1 MRALLLLVSLLAA
14 APGRAGT
21 LTLEPATV
29 TEWKSVYGTVEAR
42 ETVPARARIGGI
54 VQSLSV
60 TEGDLVK
67 AGQEIAVIH
76 DDKIA
81 FQIAALDAQ
90 IEALKAQLS
99 TAQADLDRG
108 RTLVQRGVI
117 TAQRLDQLQTGVD
130 VITGQIA
137 TAGAQRSIAEQQA
150 AEGRVLAPGDGL
162 VLTVPVTPGAVIM
175 PGEPVATIG
184 GGGVFLRL
192 SVPER
197 HAFSLK
203 EGAEIRITARGAA
216 SAGRIARL
224 YPQINNGRVV
234 ADVEV
239 EGLETEFVNARVL
252 VELPVGERAALLVPG
267 TAVTTRAGLDFVQ
280 VREAGGEAGAE
291 RAVVLG
297 EAVER
302 DGTRMVEVLSGLAA
316 GDEVVLP

>member
-1 MRALLLLVSLLAA
+1 MRAFLFSCLLAA
-14 APGRAGT
+14 APAFAET
-21 LTLEPATV
+21 VPLAPATV

-42 ETVPARARIGGI
+42 ETVPARARIGGV

-60 TEGDLVK
+60 TEGDMVA
-67 AGQEIAVIH
+67 AGQEIAVVH

-90 IEALKAQLS
+90 IEALQAQLS

-108 RTLVQRGVI
+108 RALVERGVI
-117 TAQRLDQLQTGVD
+117 TAQRLDQLQTSVD
-130 VITGQIA
+130 VLSGQI
-137 TAGAQRSIAEQQA
+137 TTTEAQRSIAEQQG

-162 VLTVPVTPGAVIM
+162 VLTVPATLGAVVM

-197 HAFSLK
+197 HAVSLK
-203 EGAEIRITARGAA
+203 EGAEIRISATGAA
-216 SAGRIARL
+216 AAGRIAKL
-224 YPQINNGRVV
+224 YPQISNGRVL

-239 EGLETEFVNARVL
+239 EGLDTDFVNARVL
-252 VELPVGERAALLVPG
+252 VSLPVGEREALLIPRD
-267 TAVTTRAGLDFVQ
+267 AVATRSGLDFVR
-280 VREAGGEAGAE
+280 VAEAGAEVE

-297 EAVER
+297 EEMPR
-302 DGTRMVEVLSGLAA
+302 DGRDMVEVLSGLAA

>member
-1 MRALLLLVSLLAA
+1 MRALLLTCLLAA
-14 APGRAGT
+14 TPALSETVLLAPAR
-21 LTLEPATV
+21 V

-60 TEGDLVK
+60 TEGDMVT
-67 AGQEIAVIH
+67 AGQEIAIIH

-99 TAQADLDRG
+99 TAQADLERG
-108 RTLVQRGVI
+108 QALVGRGVI
-117 TAQRLDQLQTGVD
+117 TAQRLDQLRTSVD
-130 VITGQIA
+130 VLSGQI
-137 TAGAQRSIAEQQA
+137 TTIEAQRSIAEQQG

-162 VLTVPVTPGAVIM
+162 VLTVPVTLGAVIM

-197 HAFSLK
+197 HALALK
-203 EGAEIRITARGAA
+203 EGAEIRITAQGSA
-216 SAGRIARL
+216 SVGRIAKL
-224 YPQINNGRVV
+224 YPQISNGRVV

-252 VELPVGERAALLVPG
+252 VSLPVGEREALLIPRS
-267 TAVTTRAGLDFVQ
+267 AVATRSGLDFVR
-280 VREAGGEAGAE
+280 VTEAGAE
-291 RAVVLG
+291 VERAVVIG
-297 EAVER
+297 EEVPPDDR
-302 DGTRMVEVLSGLAA
+302 DMVEVLSGLGA
-316 GDEVVLP
+316 GDAVVLP

>member
-1 MRALLLLVSLLAA
+1 MRAFLLLTGLLAA
-14 APGRAGT
+14 APAWAET
-21 LTLEPATV
+21 LTLEPTTV

-42 ETVPARARIGGI
+42 ETVPARARIGGV

-60 TEGDLVK
+60 TEGDSVT
-67 AGQEIAVIH
+67 AGQEIAIIH

-90 IEALKAQLS
+90 IEALEAQLA
-99 TAQADLDRG
+99 TARADLERG
-108 RTLVQRGVI
+108 QALVGRGVI

-137 TAGAQRSIAEQQA
+137 SAGAQRSIAEQQA

-162 VLTVPVTPGAVIM
+162 VLTVPVTLGAVIM

-203 EGAEIRITARGAA
+203 EGAEIRITAGGTAA
-216 SAGRIARL
+216 TGRIAKL
-224 YPQINNGRVV
+224 YPQITNGRVV

-239 EGLETEFVNARVL
+239 EGLETGFVNARVL
-252 VELPVGERAALLVPG
+252 VELPVGERKALLIPAA
-267 TAVTTRAGLDFVQ
+267 AVATRSGLDFVH
-280 VREAGGEAGAE
+280 VAEAGAE
-291 RAVVLG
+291 VERTVVLG
-297 EAVER
+297 EPVAK
-302 DGTRMVEVLSGLAA
+302 DGTEMVEALSGLAA
-316 GDEVVLP
+316 GDAVVLP

>member
-1 MRALLLLVSLLAA
+1 MRASLLLTFLAVA
-14 APGRAGT
+14 APAGAET
-21 LTLEPATV
+21 LALSPAMV

-42 ETVPARARIGGI
+42 EMVPARARIGGI

-60 TEGDLVK
+60 TEGDRVK
-67 AGQEIAVIH
+67 AGQEIAVVH

-81 FQIAALDAQ
+81 FQIAAYDAQ
-90 IEALKAQLS
+90 IEALQAQLS
-99 TAQADLDRG
+99 TAQTDLERG
-108 RTLVQRGVI
+108 QALVERGVI
-117 TAQRLDQLQTGVD
+117 TAQRLDQLRTSVD
-130 VITGQIA
+130 VLSGQI
-137 TAGAQRSIAEQQA
+137 TTIRAQRSIAEQQG

-192 SVPER
+192 AVPER

-203 EGAEIRITARGAA
+203 EGAEIRITALGAA
-216 SAGRIARL
+216 AAGRIAKL
-224 YPQINNGRVV
+224 YPQIANGRVV

-239 EGLETEFVNARVL
+239 EGLETAFVNARVL
-252 VELPVGERAALLVPG
+252 VSLPVGERAALLVPAG
-267 TAVTTRAGLDFVQ
+267 AVTTRAGLDFVR
-280 VREAGGEAGAE
+280 VAEAGGEVE

-297 EAVER
+297 ERAVR
-302 DGTRMVEVLSGLAA
+302 DGADMVEVLSGLAA

>member
-1 MRALLLLVSLLAA
+1 MRALLLTCLLAA
-14 APGRAGT
+14 TPALSETVLLAPAR
-21 LTLEPATV
+21 V

-60 TEGDLVK
+60 TEGDMVT
-67 AGQEIAVIH
+67 AGQEIAIIH
-76 DDKIA
+76 DNKIA

-99 TAQADLDRG
+99 TAQADLERG
-108 RTLVQRGVI
+108 QALVGRGVI
-117 TAQRLDQLQTGVD
+117 TAQRLDQLRTSVD
-130 VITGQIA
+130 VLSGQI
-137 TAGAQRSIAEQQA
+137 TTIEAQRSIAEQQG

-162 VLTVPVTPGAVIM
+162 VLTVPVTLGAVIM

-197 HAFSLK
+197 HALALK
-203 EGAEIRITARGAA
+203 EGAEIRITAQGSA
-216 SAGRIARL
+216 SVGRIAKL
-224 YPQINNGRVV
+224 YPQISNGRVV

-252 VELPVGERAALLVPG
+252 VSLPVGEREALLIPRS
-267 TAVTTRAGLDFVQ
+267 AVATRSGLDFVR
-280 VREAGGEAGAE
+280 VTEAGAE
-291 RAVVLG
+291 VERAVVIG
-297 EAVER
+297 EEVPQDDR
-302 DGTRMVEVLSGLAA
+302 DMVEVLSGLGA
-316 GDEVVLP
+316 GDAVVLP

>member
-1 MRALLLLVSLLAA
+1 MRAFLLLTSLLAV
-14 APGRAGT
+14 PAGAET
-21 LTLEPATV
+21 LVLEPATV

-54 VQSLSV
+54 VRTLSV
-60 TEGDLVK
+60 SEGDMIA
-67 AGQEIAVIH
+67 AGQEMAVVH

-90 IEALKAQLS
+90 IEALEAQLA
-99 TAQADLDRG
+99 TARSDLERG
-108 RTLVQRGVI
+108 QTLVERGVV
-117 TAQRLDQLQTGVD
+117 TVQRLDQLRTDVD

-137 TAGAQRSIAEQQA
+137 SAGAQRSIAEQQA
-150 AEGRVLAPGDGL
+150 AEGRVLAPGAGL

-197 HAFSLK
+197 HALSLK
-203 EGAEIRITARGAA
+203 EGAEIRITAGGTA
-216 SAGRIARL
+216 SAGRIAKL
-224 YPQINNGRVV
+224 YPQIANGRVV

-239 EGLETEFVNARVL
+239 EGLEAEFVNARVL

-267 TAVTTRAGLDFVQ
+267 AAVATRAGLDFVR
-280 VREAGGEAGAE
+280 VTEAGAEVE

-297 EAVER
+297 EPVDR
-302 DGTRMVEVLSGLAA
+302 DGAALVEVLSGLGA

>member
-1 MRALLLLVSLLAA
+1 M
-14 APGRAGT
+14 
-21 LTLEPATV
+21 
-29 TEWKSVYGTVEAR
+29 
-42 ETVPARARIGGI
+42 
-54 VQSLSV
+54 
-60 TEGDLVK
+60 
-67 AGQEIAVIH
+67 
-76 DDKIA
+76 
-81 FQIAALDAQ
+81 
-90 IEALKAQLS
+90 
-99 TAQADLDRG
+99 
-108 RTLVQRGVI
+108 I
-117 TAQRLDQLQTGVD
+117 TAQRLDQLRTGVD

-162 VLTVPVTPGAVIM
+162 VLTVPVTLGAVVM

-216 SAGRIARL
+216 SAGRIAKL
-224 YPQINNGRVV
+224 YPQIANGRVV

-267 TAVTTRAGLDFVQ
+267 AAVATRAGLDFVQ
-280 VREAGGEAGAE
+280 VAEADGEVE

-297 EAVER
+297 ESVER

-316 GDEVVLP
+316 GDAVVLP

>member
-1 MRALLLLVSLLAA
+1 MRALLLTCLLAA
-14 APGRAGT
+14 TPALSETVLLAPAR
-21 LTLEPATV
+21 V

-60 TEGDLVK
+60 TEGDMVT
-67 AGQEIAVIH
+67 AGQEIAIIH

-99 TAQADLDRG
+99 TAQADLERG
-108 RTLVQRGVI
+108 QALVGRGVI
-117 TAQRLDQLQTGVD
+117 TAQRLDQLRTSVD
-130 VITGQIA
+130 VLSGQI
-137 TAGAQRSIAEQQA
+137 TTIEAQRSIAEQQG

-162 VLTVPVTPGAVIM
+162 VLTVPVTLGAVIM

-197 HAFSLK
+197 HALALK
-203 EGAEIRITARGAA
+203 EGAEIRITAQGSA
-216 SAGRIARL
+216 SVGRIAKL
-224 YPQINNGRVV
+224 YPQISNGRVV

-252 VELPVGERAALLVPG
+252 VSLPVGEREALLIRGARWRPARGSTSSALPKPAPRSSGPWSSAKKCRRTIG
-267 TAVTTRAGLDFVQ
+267 TWSRC
-280 VREAGGEAGAE
+280 
-291 RAVVLG
+291 
-297 EAVER
+297 
-302 DGTRMVEVLSGLAA
+302 
-316 GDEVVLP
+316 